1 MKKYLFLF
9 IVPAFVLASGGHD
22 GVKDYDVLWRSIN
35 FILFFGILFYLLKG
49 PAKAA
54 YQGRIDGIASRL
66 EANQKIL
73 KESAARKEQAKK
85 DLQDAKVQGAA
96 LIETAKKEIVF
107 AAEKIKNAT
116 EQEIANLQ
124 KSFDEQ
130 KSFEARKIKKEVVS
144 EILDD
149 VFASDDIKFGQ
160 DKLVKIVEKK
170 VG

>member
-9 IVPAFVLASGGHD
+9 IIPALVLASGGHD

-85 DLQDAKVQGAA
+85 DLEEAKVQGAA
-96 LIETAKKEIVF
+96 LIETAKKETFF
-107 AAEKIKNAT
+107 AAEKIKSAA
-116 EQEIANLQ
+116 EQEISNLQ

-130 KSFEARKIKKEVVS
+130 KDFEARKIKKEVVG
-144 EILDD
+144 EILRD
-149 VFASDDIKFGQ
+149 VFETDAVKLSQ
-160 DKLVKIVEKK
+160 DKLVQIVEKK
-170 VG
+170 AV

>member
-9 IVPAFVLASGGHD
+9 IIPAFVLASGGHD

-54 YQGRIDGIASRL
+54 YQGRINGIASRL

-107 AAEKIKNAT
+107 AAEKIKNVT
-116 EQEIANLQ
+116 E
-124 KSFDEQ
+124 
-130 KSFEARKIKKEVVS
+130 
-144 EILDD
+144 
-149 VFASDDIKFGQ
+149 Q

>member
-9 IVPAFVLASGGHD
+9 IIPALVLASGEHD
-22 GVKDYDVLWRSIN
+22 GAKDYDVLWRSIN
-35 FILFFGILFYLLKG
+35 FILFFGILFY
-49 PAKAA
+49 
-54 YQGRIDGIASRL
+54 
-66 EANQKIL
+66 QKIL

>member
-9 IVPAFVLASGGHD
+9 IIPAFVLASGEHD

-54 YQGRIDGIASRL
+54 YQGRINGIASRL

-73 KESAARKEQAKK
+73 KESAVRKEQ
-85 DLQDAKVQGAA
+85 
-96 LIETAKKEIVF
+96 AKKEIVF

>member
-9 IVPAFVLASGGHD
+9 IIPALVLASGEHD
-22 GVKDYDVLWRSIN
+22 GAKDYDVLWRSIN

-73 KESAARKEQAKK
+73 KESAARKEQ
-85 DLQDAKVQGAA
+85 
-96 LIETAKKEIVF
+96 AKKEIVF

>member
-1 MKKYLFLF
+1 M
-9 IVPAFVLASGGHD
+9 
-22 GVKDYDVLWRSIN
+22 
-35 FILFFGILFYLLKG
+35 
-49 PAKAA
+49 
-54 YQGRIDGIASRL
+54 
-66 EANQKIL
+66 
-73 KESAARKEQAKK
+73 
-85 DLQDAKVQGAA
+85 QDAKVQGAA